1 MKNHVNGI
9 GFADGKI
16 MVTPHGFMKAKEP
29 AEEKISIQEY
39 AKENL
44 DYISKLFGE
53 KVADVSELG
62 FKAEISSDD
71 DE

>member
-1 MKNHVNGI
+1 
-9 GFADGKI
+9 
-16 MVTPHGFMKAKEP
+16 MKAKEP
-29 AEEKISIQEY
+29 SEEKLSIQEY

-62 FKAEISSDD
+62 FKSEISSDD